1 MQERKRAV
9 QSERIQVAL
18 DELDATYKD
27 LIVIANDITERYFKQ
42 SDDIVKDLYKR
53 VEELS
58 DEDIRQ
64 AILKLSFASYSL
76 GETKERS
83 TFKSELA
90 DTIKKVAFSEK
101 FNSAEGAVAVRE
113 NSAIIDTAD
122 ETLVSKIYDY
132 VSADFKTKLDEIHR
146 VVDSLKSVLISRQ
159 AMAKNL
165 VIPKF

>member
-1 MQERKRAV
+1 MQEK
-9 QSERIQVAL
+9 IQQAL
-18 DELDATYKD
+18 DNLDATYKD
-27 LIVIANDITERYFKQ
+27 LIVIANNVTDRYFQ
-42 SDDIVKDLYKR
+42 SVDSIIKELYNK

-64 AILKLSFASYSL
+64 SILKLSFASYSL

-101 FNSAEGAVAVRE
+101 FNSSEGAVAVRE
-113 NSAIIDTAD
+113 NSAMIDTAD
-122 ETLVSKIYDY
+122 EILVSKIYDY

-165 VIPKF
+165 RQTDGLGDLQ